1 MRTLILDDFTRYE
14 LGDGAW
20 YLSAIVGGYEI
31 TLEPHTFFGWSV
43 GIYKAGSRRWA
54 LKKIPVYFR
63 NHPKDQWRDEME
75 TSLLA
80 SAIEK
85 ANQLINEP
93 NYYGVQQQSAAK

>member
-1 MRTLILDDFTRYE
+1 MRQLILDDFTKYE

-31 TLEPHTFFGWSV
+31 TLEPHSFFGWTA

-54 LKKIPVYFR
+54 IKKIPVYFR

-85 ANQLINEP
+85 ANLLINEFTP
-93 NYYGVQQQSAAK
+93 YGIPEQSAAK